1 MFLHKDKC
9 SILCIKKKR
18 QVKMCDQIVR
28 PASGQ
33 KDLGGVVMENFTWTT
48 NANRRLSKTMRKLSY
63 LKPNI
68 SNKTS
73 FINKLNVYKG
83 HAVTI
88 ISYASEVWHPN
99 KEGLV
104 LLQKLQKNATKCLLG
119 NTTDY
124 KDRLLTPIIL
134 PLAIYLELHN
144 LLLYC

>member
-1 MFLHKDKC
+1 MDSERKQTF
-9 SILCIKKKR
+9 I
-18 QVKMCDQIVR
+18 Q
-28 PASGQ
+28 
-33 KDLGGVVMENFTWTT
+33 N
-48 NANRRLSKTMRKLSY
+48 NAKTPVPKT
-63 LKPNI
+63 KF

-83 HAVTI
+83 YAVTI

-104 LLQKLQKNATKCLLG
+104 LLQKLQKNATKWLLG

-124 KDRLLTPIIL
+124 KDRVLTPIIL